1 MGTTSTTCVLALSC
15 RNEINLSSILLAKWA
30 LLYIFFFILLVLW
43 TIKSSWWIVLLSYGA
58 CKCLLLRAPLW
69 QPCFFVMS
77 SRVPPWGWQPHGVAE
92 LRSLLVLCPGL
103 GHSPRTQGFPLNA
116 GRRWSVCLR
125 SHSCHP
131 STCNHSR
138 YTKRN
143 SLYSLLVFLKAV
155 RWIFV
160 SSSNCIFSSW
170 YLLKSWTPPHAPS
183 LRILGLW
190 RVFSFAGCIS
200 MPGADCLS
208 VDRFGAAL
216 GGWSKQQT
224 TIKAF

>member
-1 MGTTSTTCVLALSC
+1 M
-15 RNEINLSSILLAKWA
+15 SS
-30 LLYIFFFILLVLW
+30 F
-43 TIKSSWWIVLLSYGA
+43 KSS
-58 CKCLLLRAPLW
+58 PLTTL
-69 QPCFFVMS
+69 CFFVMS

-116 GRRWSVCLR
+116 GRRRSVCLH

-155 RWIFV
+155 WWIFV
-160 SSSNCIFSSW
+160 SSSNCVFSSW
-170 YLLKSWTPPHAPS
+170 YLLKSWIPPHAPP

-190 RVFSFAGCIS
+190 QVFSFTGCIS
-200 MPGADCLS
+200 MPGGWLPFSTPPWGCSRRMEQATNYHKGILAVTCLRKS
-208 VDRFGAAL
+208 QKGKAC
-216 GGWSKQQT
+216 
-224 TIKAF
+224 TIWWL